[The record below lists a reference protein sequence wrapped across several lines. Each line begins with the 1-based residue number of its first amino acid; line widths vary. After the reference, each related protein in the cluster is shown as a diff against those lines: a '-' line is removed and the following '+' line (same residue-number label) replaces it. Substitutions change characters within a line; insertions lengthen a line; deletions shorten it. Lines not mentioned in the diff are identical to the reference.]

1 MMALPLLRVA
11 VVEPT
16 QNSRLQAGGKPQGP
30 YFLKSSRKSP
40 PVNISLDHLNM
51 AFNHLLTARD
61 NVQTVRLRA

>member
-16 QNSRLQAGGKPQGP
+16 QNSRLQAGGKPQRP
-30 YFLKSSRKSP
+30 YFLRPSRKSP
-40 PVNISLDHLNM
+40 PVNISLDPHRGVQPPLN
-51 AFNHLLTARD
+51 ARD